1 MLVVQFPTKDCVA
14 NQNNAS
20 SILDILCA
28 IAYLYL
34 PN

>member
-1 MLVVQFPTKDCVA
+1 MLVVKFPTKDCVA

-28 IAYLYL
+28 ITYLYL
-34 PN
+34 LN